1 MSANLDALV
10 NGIRDK
16 RREKLPQA
24 KERLVKL
31 QNAKQSVID
40 AKSKVMQVTGS
51 NPEVQ
56 ANLYGL
62 PYDQTLSMIDA
73 AIEAS
78 ENAVSRL
85 SRESI
90 NIGVAGK
97 ARQGKSQILQM
108 LTGLSD
114 KQIPTGDGGYC
125 TGSRSVIRNSEN
137 NLARIYF
144 KKEADLMEQII
155 LPLCR
160 SLKVSPCPGS
170 VRAFMEATLPE
181 QQKDAVKASEWKNL
195 NDLHRD
201 LNNNPGLKDLLGSQP
216 QEVGFGDLRKYVTKD
231 EGDKLFQVVD
241 HVYVETGF
249 DSGLPKGMLVFD
261 LPGLEDPAKGVCE
274 TMLTSIKEDADIVF
288 LMRMPS
294 VMGDDWGTGD
304 IDINQ
309 QLQSI
314 YAGDDID
321 PKDWILLVMNHV
333 REHKKIGKDG
343 KEKIIPDNEENL
355 DRILQEE
362 IPARCPGFHAVKC
375 DCGSKEA
382 VRMMVNDN
390 VEVLIQQTS
399 RIDDL
404 RISQADAKFA
414 GAMSAVR
421 SLADAFSSAVGQS
434 VAQSGGFDYDDHWK
448 KFKAALRGPFKKSVD
463 GQLGDMQ
470 QTFKASLKG
479 AFGAAYKAMKK
490 IYEECESAPNAKFP
504 SEFPVVD
511 KEGLVIMLE
520 GEDSTAVAIARAARN
535 QLNAVVGLL
544 RAELQGCCEELRAIY
559 LSNVVKSVTNGNA
572 AIQALLQ
579 SVPEQE
585 RSTPAGVVSVLKNRL
600 EEGGGSMGT
609 VVSALENLLHFDV
622 SYETQLLPYLFDCP
636 EFVEKLDP
644 DSPNSDL
651 GKLADYLNKEFRD
664 DFNGQADVLF
674 NSLKNY
680 SLNWI
685 APLANARSEGPCE
698 EVSKGI
704 MRVVKANYRNFVA
717 LFVWGVET
725 VKEWKSFTRT
735 NAATL
740 WPAEFDKSIQQSQI
754 GKQLRDIVTMLR
766 KAAA

>member
-216 QEVGFGDLRKYVTKD
+216 QEVGFDDLRKYVTKD

-421 SLADAFSSAVGQS
+421 SLADGCRSVGCAVG
-434 VAQSGGFDYDDHWK
+434 
-448 KFKAALRGPFKKSVD
+448 R
-463 GQLGDMQ
+463 
-470 QTFKASLKG
+470 
-479 AFGAAYKAMKK
+479 
-490 IYEECESAPNAKFP
+490 I
-504 SEFPVVD
+504 
-511 KEGLVIMLE
+511 
-520 GEDSTAVAIARAARN
+520 
-535 QLNAVVGLL
+535 
-544 RAELQGCCEELRAIY
+544 
-559 LSNVVKSVTNGNA
+559 
-572 AIQALLQ
+572 
-579 SVPEQE
+579 
-585 RSTPAGVVSVLKNRL
+585 RL
-600 EEGGGSMGT
+600 
-609 VVSALENLLHFDV
+609 
-622 SYETQLLPYLFDCP
+622 
-636 EFVEKLDP
+636 
-644 DSPNSDL
+644 
-651 GKLADYLNKEFRD
+651 
-664 DFNGQADVLF
+664 
-674 NSLKNY
+674 
-680 SLNWI
+680 
-685 APLANARSEGPCE
+685 
-698 EVSKGI
+698 
-704 MRVVKANYRNFVA
+704 
-717 LFVWGVET
+717 
-725 VKEWKSFTRT
+725 
-735 NAATL
+735 
-740 WPAEFDKSIQQSQI
+740 
-754 GKQLRDIVTMLR
+754 
-766 KAAA
+766 